1 MDPALYSPLPD
12 DWTVG
17 VADIV
22 ESTKAIANQRYKAV
36 NMAGASV
43 IAAVTNAL
51 EGREFPFVFGGDGAS
66 FAVSPDDLERA
77 REALAATAIWVE
89 EDLNLVMRV
98 ALVPV
103 PAVRAQGLDVRVARF
118 GPSPNLSYA
127 MFSGGGLGWADA
139 AMKRG
144 EFAVPAAP
152 PGTQPDLSGLSCRFE
167 EIPSTRGLI
176 LSVLVVP
183 AQGADPPAFR
193 KVIEDIIALV
203 ERSPDAG
210 RPVPP
215 GGPPLRWPPAGVEYE
230 ARAAR
235 GGPLLKRRAVVLAVT
250 LWAYVVHAL
259 RHQVGNFVP
268 KNYVQQVVENSD
280 FRKYDDGL
288 RMILDCTR
296 GTGAR
301 ADAASREGRVR
312 GDRALRPAPA
322 GCGDDDLLHAVG
334 DAQRPRPLHRRRPR
348 RLCLGGDGA
357 EGDGGLIEADRLET
371 LACRSRVQVSPP
383 QSAPT
388 QPSTSQRIRTRHR
401 DAAGVAGAVIG
412 VVDLARPFVR
422 TGGLHAA
429 EQRQADH
436 RPLLQRRIGILVVDL
451 GLAGGGIDRVLE
463 ADDHAADAA
472 AAFADL
478 HPRVAGLRQPDAGRL
493 TGALRASRWGGQQ
506 CRRDRDDESR
516 ICKP

>member
-1 MDPALYSPLPD
+1 MTTPDGTDIFYGSIPVFRGFGSLMDPAMYSPLPD
-12 DWTVG
+12 DWTIG

-66 FAVSPDDLERA
+66 FAVSPDDLGRA

-89 EDLNLVMRV
+89 ESLNLAMRV

-103 PAVRAQGLDVRVARF
+103 RAVRAQGLDVRVARF

-144 EFAVPAAP
+144 EFAVLPAA

-183 AQGADPPAFR
+183 ASDADPRAFR
-193 KVIEDIIALV
+193 KVIEDIIRLV
-203 ERSPDAG
+203 EKSPDAG

-235 GGPLLKRRAVVLAVT
+235 GGPLLKRRGVVLAVT
-250 LWAYVVHAL
+250 LWAYVVMRL
-259 RHQVGNFVP
+259 GIKVGNFVP
-268 KNYVQQVVENSD
+268 KNYVRQVVENSD

-288 RMILDCTR
+288 RMILDCTQELER
-296 GTGAR
+296 ALAELLAKAASERVVRYGLHRQDAAMMTCFTPSVMRSDHVHFIDGAR
-301 ADAASREGRVR
+301 GGYASAAT
-312 GDRALRPAPA
+312 ALKAM
-322 GCGDDDLLHAVG
+322 
-334 DAQRPRPLHRRRPR
+334 
-348 RLCLGGDGA
+348 
-357 EGDGGLIEADRLET
+357 
-371 LACRSRVQVSPP
+371 
-383 QSAPT
+383 
-388 QPSTSQRIRTRHR
+388 
-401 DAAGVAGAVIG
+401 AA
-412 VVDLARPFVR
+412 
-422 TGGLHAA
+422 
-429 EQRQADH
+429 
-436 RPLLQRRIGILVVDL
+436 
-451 GLAGGGIDRVLE
+451 
-463 ADDHAADAA
+463 
-472 AAFADL
+472 
-478 HPRVAGLRQPDAGRL
+478 
-493 TGALRASRWGGQQ
+493 
-506 CRRDRDDESR
+506 
-516 ICKP
+516 